1 MLLRHSF
8 TEANEKR
15 LYCGKTNPPLS
26 PAGREHAIV
35 RAREK
40 GAQAGNFTAFFTS
53 GMARADETLEIF
65 FGTVPFIPLPALQEL
80 DFGAFEMQSYEQL
93 KNRPDYQAWIS
104 GDNYKDRCP
113 YGESA
118 EEMEARCLPAFRTLL
133 QLESAVLVTHGG
145 VIAAIMAHYFPG
157 EGKNRY
163 EWQPEPAGGY
173 LLTLENGRPSAYE
186 AF

>member
-1 MLLRHSF
+1 
-8 TEANEKR
+8 
-15 LYCGKTNPPLS
+15 
-26 PAGREHAIV
+26 
-35 RAREK
+35 
-40 GAQAGNFTAFFTS
+40 
-53 GMARADETLEIF
+53 MARADETLEIF